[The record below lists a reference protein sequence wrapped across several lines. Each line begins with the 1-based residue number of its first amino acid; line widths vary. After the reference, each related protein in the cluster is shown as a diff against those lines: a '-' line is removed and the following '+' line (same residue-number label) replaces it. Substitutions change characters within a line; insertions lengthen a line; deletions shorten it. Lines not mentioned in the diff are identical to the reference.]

1 MLAILSFIIAMSTFM
16 IAYKNWINSQ
26 YIILIVAA
34 IGSSIGSFG
43 LTTFFSAPYLI
54 PSQMAKEQTD
64 KNNKANQAMFFG
76 IQGIVVALS
85 NALNEPV

>member
-1 MLAILSFIIAMSTFM
+1 MTSFMV
-16 IAYKNWINSQ
+16 AYVNWINST
-26 YIILIVAA
+26 YIILIIAI
-34 IGSSIGSFG
+34 IGSTIGSFG

-54 PSQMAKEQTD
+54 PSQIAKEQTD

-76 IQGIVVALS
+76 VQGIVVAIS